1 MLAGSEKDWGFD
13 LAKASVLH
21 NFRDGL
27 IAVLAGNA
35 IYYLV
40 MPHLPERLQHVP
52 FKQDLG
58 LVVDFAICFA
68 AFVMVR
74 RFTQSR

>member
-1 MLAGSEKDWGFD
+1 M
-13 LAKASVLH
+13 AKSSILH

-35 IYYLV
+35 VYFLL
-40 MPHLPERLQHVP
+40 MPHLPARLQHEP

-68 AFVMVR
+68 LFVLVR
-74 RFTQSR
+74 RFMRSPQ

>member
-1 MLAGSEKDWGFD
+1 

-35 IYYLV
+35 VYFLLMPYL
-40 MPHLPERLQHVP
+40 PPRLRHDP

-58 LVVDFAICFA
+58 LVLDFAICFVL
-68 AFVMVR
+68 FLLVR
-74 RFTQSR
+74 RWMQAREGLR

>member
-1 MLAGSEKDWGFD
+1 MLTGTSAGLEEPV
-13 LAKASVLH
+13 AKASVLH

-35 IYYLV
+35 LYFLV
-40 MPHLPERLQHVP
+40 MPYLPVRLQHEP

-58 LVVDFAICFA
+58 LAIDFAICFV